1 MEALSEG
8 EERVSCYICIQLP
21 DTGLEKY
28 GGTSQANIKTAI
40 IQIWENIKVKALVCP
55 G

>member
-8 EERVSCYICIQLP
+8 EERVSCYICIHLP

>member
-1 MEALSEG
+1 MEVLSE
-8 EERVSCYICIQLP
+8 EERVSCYICIHLP